1 MTFPKQIMR
10 LSELTE
16 MGFPEELLMRAY
28 RSPKQTFASKID
40 PRKLN
45 SPILFD
51 TEGLKGWWEKQI
63 ALQVQTMPR

>member
-1 MTFPKQIMR
+1 
-10 LSELTE
+10 
-16 MGFPEELLMRAY
+16 MRAY

-40 PRKLN
+40 PRKRN

-63 ALQVQTMPR
+63 ALQVQTMSR